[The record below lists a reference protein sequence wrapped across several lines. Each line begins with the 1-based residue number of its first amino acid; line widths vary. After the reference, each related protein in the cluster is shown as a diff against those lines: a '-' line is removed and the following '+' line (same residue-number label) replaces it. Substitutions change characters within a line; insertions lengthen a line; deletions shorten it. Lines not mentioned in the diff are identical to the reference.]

1 MSERFWPIGEAAQ
14 ADYEALRAAALAG
27 KAAPDELAA
36 ARFARRGLD
45 GLIAWPS
52 SEPVY
57 LGAIVGAQR
66 PAWSGDEDPREAA
79 LGEAYG
85 FLVARAGAPAR
96 LARAVER

>member
-1 MSERFWPIGEAAQ
+1 MSGRFWPIGEAAQ
-14 ADYEALRAAALAG
+14 ADYEALRATALAG
-27 KAAPDELAA
+27 ESACDKLAA
-36 ARFARRGLD
+36 TRFARRGLG

-66 PAWSGDEDPREAA
+66 PTWSGHEDPRAAA

-85 FLVARAGAPAR
+85 FLVARASTPAR
-96 LARAVER
+96 LERAVGR